1 MAGMYIAYADKLLNF
16 TEQHAQE
23 IGKQWAKALMSNPK
37 TKAYKKVREFK
48 LVNQGES
55 FYKNLKKLYFEQN
68 AYDVA
73 TAYFSKFAEEQ
84 FYENI
89 PLDEA
94 IYAVI
99 MLRRQMWLFAEFQ
112 VLFTSAL
119 DQYQASDGINR
130 TVLITDYGIIAIIRK
145 YAELTKK

>member
-1 MAGMYIAYADKLLNF
+1 MSGMYIAYADKLLNF
-16 TEQHAQE
+16 TEQHAME
-23 IGKQWAKALMSNPK
+23 ISKQWVKALQTNPK
-37 TKAYKKVREFK
+37 TASYRKVREFK

-55 FYKNLKKLYFEQN
+55 FYKNLKKLYFEKQ
-68 AYDVA
+68 ASEMA
-73 TAYFSKFAEEQ
+73 TVYFSNFAQDQ

-94 IYAVI
+94 VYALM

-119 DQYQASDGINR
+119 DQYQASDSINR
-130 TVLITDYGIIAIIRK
+130 TVLLTDYGILAIVNK
-145 YAELTKK
+145 YRDLKK

>member
-1 MAGMYIAYADKLLNF
+1 MYIAYADKLLNF
-16 TEQHAQE
+16 TEQHATE
-23 IGKQWAKALMSNPK
+23 ISKQWVKALHSNPK
-37 TKAYKKVREFK
+37 TASYRKVREFK

-55 FYKNLKKLYFEQN
+55 FYKNLKKLYFEKQ
-68 AYDVA
+68 ASEMA
-73 TAYFSKFAEEQ
+73 TVYFSNFAQEQ

-94 IYAVI
+94 VYALM

-119 DQYQASDGINR
+119 DQYQASDSINR
-130 TVLITDYGIIAIIRK
+130 TVLLTDYGIIAIVNK
-145 YAELTKK
+145 YRDLKK

>member
-23 IGKQWAKALMSNPK
+23 IARQWTKALMSNPK
-37 TKAYKKVREFK
+37 TAAYKKVREFK

-55 FYKNLKKLYFEQN
+55 FYRNLKKLYFEQN
-68 AYDVA
+68 TYDVA
-73 TAYFSKFAEEQ
+73 TVYFSKFAEEQ

-94 IYAVI
+94 IYAL
-99 MLRRQMWLFAEFQ
+99 MLLRRQMWLFAEFQ

-130 TVLITDYGIIAIIRK
+130 TVLLTDYGIIAMVRK
-145 YAELTKK
+145 YNELKK

>member
-1 MAGMYIAYADKLLNF
+1 MSGMYIAYADKLLNF
-16 TEQHAQE
+16 TEQHATE
-23 IGKQWAKALMSNPK
+23 ISKQWVKALQSNPK
-37 TKAYKKVREFK
+37 TAAYRKVREFK

-55 FYKNLKKLYFEQN
+55 FYKNLKKLYFEKQ
-68 AYDVA
+68 ARDMA
-73 TAYFSKFAEEQ
+73 TVYFSKFAEEQ

-94 IYAVI
+94 VYALM

-119 DQYQASDGINR
+119 DQYQASDSINR
-130 TVLITDYGIIAIIRK
+130 TVLLTDYGIIAIVNK
-145 YAELTKK
+145 YRDLKK

>member
-1 MAGMYIAYADKLLNF
+1 MSGMYIAYADKLLNF
-16 TEQHAQE
+16 TEQHATE
-23 IGKQWAKALMSNPK
+23 IGKQWAKALQSNPK
-37 TKAYKKVREFK
+37 TASYRKVREFK

-55 FYKNLKKLYFEQN
+55 FYKNLKKLYFEKQ
-68 AYDVA
+68 ASEMA
-73 TAYFSKFAEEQ
+73 TVYFSNFAQEQ

-94 IYAVI
+94 IYALM

-119 DQYQASDGINR
+119 DQYQASDSINR
-130 TVLITDYGIIAIIRK
+130 TVLLTDYGILAIVNK
-145 YAELTKK
+145 YRDLKK